1 VLQRGRELPWRLQSL
16 TRRRSS
22 SGLESQQP
30 EEPEPERRLNT
41 TRSDCS
47 YGVSTAAVAASS
59 LPPEPRS
66 YHEATSGPEGGQWDA
81 AAQLEW
87 DQLEQ

>member
-1 VLQRGRELPWRLQSL
+1 MEAPVADAPAQQQRAGAAAAGGAGAGAAPQHYPQRLQLWCS
-16 TRRRSS
+16 
-22 SGLESQQP
+22 
-30 EEPEPERRLNT
+30 T
-41 TRSDCS
+41 T
-47 YGVSTAAVAASS
+47 AVAASS